1 VKDIVEGKV
10 DINKLE
16 EEEKARAERKKR
28 EEEEIKRKEE
38 ERLRMGRS
46 GKGISKDY
54 VCYCK
59 GCRTE
64 FLIDIPKCSRCGY
77 DTVGREER
85 TADLQEKLEEYKKQ
99 KAAKKL
105 RLAKWNNW
113 KKTQAI
119 RYSKMATNYAKWD
132 FFEND
137 SSDEEQKGD
146 PIIPDDPN
154 VKMLE
159 RDIEERAKR
168 RRENRQKS
176 EELKER
182 GNEYMKKGKYK
193 AAYKKYSQA
202 IELSKDYFILYT
214 NRALASLKREKWN
227 DVNEDCTKVLD
238 YCECFDESYLKHK
251 DLCFKAL
258 TRRAMAKQGMRAFE
272 EAKTDAEE
280 ALKLYPDEEGAKK
293 LLKQINEDI
302 ELERKAEEIIKNSKN
317 SELLQYFIS

>member
-1 VKDIVEGKV
+1 MRA
-10 DINKLE
+10 
-16 EEEKARAERKKR
+16 ARKER
-28 EEEEIKRKEE
+28 EEEEAKRKEE

-46 GKGISKDY
+46 GKGISNDY

-64 FLIDIPKCSRCGY
+64 FLIDIPKCSRCGH
-77 DTVGREER
+77 DTVKREER
-85 TADLQEKLEEYKKQ
+85 MADLQKKLEEYKKE
-99 KAAKKL
+99 KAGKKL

-113 KKTQAI
+113 KKTQSI

-132 FFEND
+132 FFENE
-137 SSDEEQKGD
+137 SSDDEQKAD
-146 PIIPDDPN
+146 PVVPDDPN

-168 RRENRQKS
+168 RRDNRQKS

-227 DVNEDCTKVLD
+227 DADEDCTKVLD
-238 YCECFDESYLKHK
+238 YCECFDEGYLKHK
-251 DLCFKAL
+251 DLCYKAL
-258 TRRAMAKQGMRAFE
+258 TRRAMAKEGMRDFE
-272 EAKTDAEE
+272 QAKADAEE
-280 ALKLYPDEEGAKK
+280 ALKLYPDLEEAKK
-293 LLKQINEDI
+293 LLKRIKEDI
-302 ELERKAEEIIKNSKN
+302 ELEKRSEEIIKNSKN
-317 SELLQYFIS
+317 SELLQ